1 MKDTYKIAIVDD
13 HPLFLDGLVSMFKGY
28 PEFEVVCLALSGI
41 ETLNYLT
48 TYKIRVLISDIN
60 MPQING
66 IELCR
71 KIKLQY
77 PEVAVLI
84 ISMHEELKIIKDVM
98 DAGASGYLFKNSNKN
113 LILEAIHHVLNGG
126 IYYSDEVKHK
136 LLSNN
141 IENQRLLIPSLTK
154 RENEVLNLVSKGL
167 TTDQI
172 AEKLSISHHTVLSH
186 RKNLLIKFDVN
197 NTISLIKKAME
208 ANLIN

>member
-1 MKDTYKIAIVDD
+1 
-13 HPLFLDGLVSMFKGY
+13 
-28 PEFEVVCLALSGI
+28 
-41 ETLNYLT
+41 
-48 TYKIRVLISDIN
+48 
-60 MPQING
+60 
-66 IELCR
+66 
-71 KIKLQY
+71 
-77 PEVAVLI
+77 
-84 ISMHEELKIIKDVM
+84 MHEELKIIKDVM

-113 LILEAIHHVLNGG
+113 LILEAIHHVLKGG

-141 IENQRLLIPSLTK
+141 IENQRSLIPSLTK

>member
-13 HPLFLDGLVSMFKGY
+13 HPLFLDGLVSMFKGN

-48 TYKIRVLISDIN
+48 THKIRVLISDIN